1 MLLELRISSI
11 YKKQSGVGQ
20 QIDGLFIKESM
31 VFYGKGSER
40 DILANESE
48 SDMWSLLP
56 DYYSICSALTWKSI
70 TVSLSH
76 WQRMLIGLARD
87 LRGIAFALN
96 TKTSYTML
104 FDWMYPYYTVTIPAL
119 CTEGCQA
126 PLFRLIVWHS
136 REEET
141 KLNELM
147 CNQLKIT
154 AQCSSADNWA
164 QHLET
169 QLKEVTFLIDTI
181 KYWQLKNHFPQMIVY
196 VGAAGIM

>member
-1 MLLELRISSI
+1 MELSADLM
-11 YKKQSGVGQ
+11 VC
-20 QIDGLFIKESM
+20 LFKESM
-31 VFYGKGSER
+31 LFCRKRSEG
-40 DILANESE
+40 DILANESK

-126 PLFRLIVWHS
+126 PRFRLIVWHS

-154 AQCSSADNWA
+154 AQ
-164 QHLET
+164 
-169 QLKEVTFLIDTI
+169 
-181 KYWQLKNHFPQMIVY
+181 WQQNR
-196 VGAAGIM
+196 

>member
-1 MLLELRISSI
+1 MHLCSVELSILISLFFFQIWHDLETKYMKNLNVPKVLELWLSSI
-11 YKKQSGVGQ
+11 CKKQSQVGQ
-20 QIDGLFIKESM
+20 QIWWSLCLKGST
-31 VFYGKGSER
+31 VFYRKGSER
-40 DILANESE
+40 DILANESK

-56 DYYSICSALTWKSI
+56 DYYSICSVLTWKSI

-126 PLFRLIVWHS
+126 PRFRLIVWHS

-154 AQCSSADNWA
+154 AQ
-164 QHLET
+164 
-169 QLKEVTFLIDTI
+169 
-181 KYWQLKNHFPQMIVY
+181 WQQCR
-196 VGAAGIM
+196 

>member
-1 MLLELRISSI
+1 MPLELWLSSI
-11 YKKQSGVGQ
+11 YKKQSWSADLMVC
-20 QIDGLFIKESM
+20 LLKKSM
-31 VFYGKGSER
+31 AFYRKRSER
-40 DILANESE
+40 DILANESK

-56 DYYSICSALTWKSI
+56 DYYSICSVLTWKSI

-126 PLFRLIVWHS
+126 PGFRLIVWHS

-154 AQCSSADNWA
+154 AQ
-164 QHLET
+164 
-169 QLKEVTFLIDTI
+169 
-181 KYWQLKNHFPQMIVY
+181 WQQCR
-196 VGAAGIM
+196 

>member
-1 MLLELRISSI
+1 MKLWILIFFFKFGSIQIKRILSLSVSVLLELQLSSG
-11 YKKQSGVGQ
+11 YKKQCGIGQ
-20 QIDGLFIKESM
+20 QIDGLFIKAAM
-31 VFYGKGSER
+31 VFYGKRSER

-119 CTEGCQA
+119 RTEGCQA

-154 AQCSSADNWA
+154 AQRQRCR
-164 QHLET
+164 
-169 QLKEVTFLIDTI
+169 
-181 KYWQLKNHFPQMIVY
+181 
-196 VGAAGIM
+196 

>member
-1 MLLELRISSI
+1 MPLELWLSSI
-11 YKKQSGVGQ
+11 YKKQNWSDLMVC
-20 QIDGLFIKESM
+20 LLKKSM
-31 VFYGKGSER
+31 AFYRKRYER
-40 DILANESE
+40 DILANESK

-56 DYYSICSALTWKSI
+56 DYYSICSVLTWKSI

-126 PLFRLIVWHS
+126 PGFHVIVWHS

-147 CNQLKIT
+147 CDQLKIT
-154 AQCSSADNWA
+154 AQWQRTDNWA
-164 QHLET
+164 HHLET
-169 QLKEVTFLIDTI
+169 QLREATFLVPL
-181 KYWQLKNHFPQMIVY
+181 KYWQLKNHIPKWLFMW
-196 VGAAGIM
+196 GLREFLG